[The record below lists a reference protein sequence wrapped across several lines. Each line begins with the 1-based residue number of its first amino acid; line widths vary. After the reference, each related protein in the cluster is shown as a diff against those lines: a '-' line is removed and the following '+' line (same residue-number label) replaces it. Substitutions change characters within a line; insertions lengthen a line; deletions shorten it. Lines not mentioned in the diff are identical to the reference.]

1 VFCSKCGIDLTDDTR
16 FCRGCGKT
24 LDVVSIGGGA
34 AAAVAPARIP
44 APEPKSANA
53 IRNMVGT
60 MLLLAFLPVAP
71 SEEP

>member
-1 VFCSKCGIDLTDDTR
+1 MFCSKCGCDLPDDSR
-16 FCRGCGKT
+16 LCRSCGQA
-24 LDVVSIGGGA
+24 LGVVSIGGGA

-44 APEPKSANA
+44 APEAKSGST